1 MHPPQNTYFKM
12 HLISMNIALHFS
24 TSQNPLKTHPS
35 LNHYI
40 YIMKN
45 TNTYPPPHD
54 LLPFIPHNITSLPSL
69 PTHIINFPLS
79 PQHYTYRCFP
89 LALIQGPLAP
99 TTSLLVNHNL
109 RPSLP
114 SLPSFLP
121 FSRERREDERGRA
134 RGDNPLF
141 AFDLAVGFDCIAIP
155 SPCHPR
161 SKRKQRTWL
170 LRSFLLRALGSPNLK
185 SSGVVVVVVVR
196 VPHWILI
203 CEGRGL

>member
-114 SLPSFLP
+114 SLPSFHSPGREEKTREGAREATILSSHSIWLWDSIALQSLP
-121 FSRERREDERGRA
+121 LVIRGRSGS
-134 RGDNPLF
+134 RGHGCCAHF
-141 AFDLAVGFDCIAIP
+141 SCGRLAHQTS
-155 SPCHPR
+155 SP
-161 SKRKQRTWL
+161 
-170 LRSFLLRALGSPNLK
+170 
-185 SSGVVVVVVVR
+185 V
-196 VPHWILI
+196 
-203 CEGRGL
+203 E